1 MRHSHSA
8 GSAADQASA
17 PDPGRHP
24 QRRLT
29 RASAWIAAAAIVAIG
44 AGVLSARQ
52 SAPASAGASPPVR
65 FSNPS
70 TVAPPIGAYS
80 HVAVVAPGTE
90 LLYVAGQVG
99 LKLDGSLPDSPE
111 EQFTQ
116 ALTNVVAILKA
127 EGATPADIIKLNTY
141 LVRPMQPEQV
151 RAARQQVLG
160 ANIAPASTLVYV
172 PRLAQE
178 RFLVEIEAV
187 AVRKGT
193 R

>member
-1 MRHSHSA
+1 MTPYLPMKTS
-8 GSAADQASA
+8 SAA
-17 PDPGRHP
+17 GR
-24 QRRLT
+24 L
-29 RASAWIAAAAIVAIG
+29 SAWIAAAAVVVTG
-44 AGVLSARQ
+44 AAVLSARQ
-52 SAPASAGASPPVR
+52 AAPAGPPQSVR

-70 TVAPPIGAYS
+70 TVAPPVGAYS

-99 LKLDGSLPDSPE
+99 LKLDGSLPESPE

-116 ALTNVVAILKA
+116 ALANVVAILQA
-127 EGATPADIIKLNTY
+127 EGATPADIVKLNTY

-151 RAARQQVLG
+151 RAARQRLLG
-160 ANIAPASTLVYV
+160 ANVAPASTLVYV
-172 PRLAQE
+172 SRLAQE